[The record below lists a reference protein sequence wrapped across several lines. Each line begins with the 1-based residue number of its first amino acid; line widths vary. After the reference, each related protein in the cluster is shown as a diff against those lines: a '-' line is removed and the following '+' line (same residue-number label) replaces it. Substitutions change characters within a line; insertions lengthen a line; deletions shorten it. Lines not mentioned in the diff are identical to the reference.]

1 LCGKSESCLALVD
14 SASALTERGTVISMR
29 SYLYAYATTTPLEA
43 IPVSILILPTT
54 LIEEQEQ
61 EQDG

>member
-29 SYLYAYATTTPLEA
+29 SYLYAYATTTPLMYN
-43 IPVSILILPTT
+43 VSVSVWKL
-54 LIEEQEQ
+54 
-61 EQDG
+61 